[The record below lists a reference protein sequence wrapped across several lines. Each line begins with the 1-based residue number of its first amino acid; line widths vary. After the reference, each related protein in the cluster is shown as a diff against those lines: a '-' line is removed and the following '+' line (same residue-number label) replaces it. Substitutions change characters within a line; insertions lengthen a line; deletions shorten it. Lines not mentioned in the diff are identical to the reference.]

1 MNAAPLVLTSR
12 RRLRL
17 GAMATVPVL
26 VVTGLATLSAASAA
40 AAAPLAP
47 TSIEL
52 PPGAESFTVSQTDE
66 GASGAP
72 FLTSDGQRV
81 FFASTATDLVLG
93 DDNGVADIFVSVA
106 EQGEDDPFAGRA
118 TLVSAPDGP
127 VGSVRANG
135 ASSEPVASADGRYV
149 AFTSTA
155 TNLTADPGEAGR
167 SYIFIRDLV
176 AERTFRVQGASAPDA
191 NSYDPD
197 LSDDGRYLVFTTTAR
212 TFVEMGPDDHPDV
225 IVTDLDANG
234 DGTLGDM
241 AFDRLS
247 SDVPINSINVSPQIS
262 GNGRYIYF
270 LSSVNG
276 IWAVADPIPTP
287 DADDLYRV
295 ERGRTTGE
303 LVFAGAREPS
313 VDATGHAV
321 AYISTICGG
330 DPAVLVSAY
339 DGGYYTVAI
348 GWNNIR
354 RSVGVLNS
362 PAISADGNTVAWS
375 TTQPRF
381 DLDDPDQGPLIT
393 PVIRTESPAWW
404 DAPNSVECTGVLTRD
419 WTDVGEGTSPSISA
433 SGRTVAYSGEST
445 ERPGAAASV
454 LAVDRH
460 THDGIA
466 VSTVQG
472 EVVDAGFM
480 IGANIR
486 EVPITTLRDY
496 AGALANAPIH
506 RLPIHR
512 LPIHRLPIHRLPIH
526 RLLVE
531 DAPIHRLPIHR
542 LPIHR
547 LPIHRLDIPGGWA
560 ELLADTPFGSDLL
573 QTVTLDEV
581 LQWADDNIG
590 SADAATKRAA
600 ERIQSLTLDDV
611 DLDGSGIDALSIAS
625 LVLGSVPV
633 VEIDIPGD
641 GDDNEERWQDKV
653 DAQGI
658 EFDVDGETVLA
669 DLDAAG
675 LDIGRSG
682 VDTVPLRSIPITQ
695 TLFGEVRV
703 VGTPDDPGLF
713 LSGTPIGRLEID
725 ALDAGTQ
732 ESVFD
737 GSPSGSIENN
747 IGAVASSATLADLSV
762 GVPAGVT
769 FGDLLFS
776 LFDVD
781 SYPWEQIDPFDMT
794 EASLGTSPGSC
805 TAQLRCVQVVN
816 FRFAFDPGP
825 GEPTTFAAPTATIT
839 LPPETRP
846 AQMTAAATGPGM
858 PSLSDY
864 YSYGGTTQ
872 TDGTVVRFPLND
884 TAGGTM
890 YSFNVDYPV
899 STTLTDGA
907 ATGELTTGDLYA
919 SASLE
924 ASRDVPN
931 MDDPTNERRNGVWFD
946 VFRPG
951 RVLEEGAIYYEWISP
966 LSKSINDEG
975 DLVPSPAADE
985 DWFRIKPP
993 KPGERLI
1000 VSTNANDGQIAM
1012 ALYRQGS
1019 PVAPL
1024 GTTNAGAA
1032 PGTPV
1037 TDATGDVGQAAS
1049 GADVTPPLEG
1059 HSLVDQV
1066 SVGGDGVAQIE
1077 AASTD
1082 GLNGEMLL
1090 RVSSGNGQPSSA
1102 LYSVRVRYLDEPADV
1117 VCPGWEATTPD
1128 VVTGASDPIEANTNT
1143 LFVIDTARF
1152 AATHGAA
1159 ATGDV
1164 LAAIAALD
1172 GSGAAGSEVHPAV
1185 ISVDADA
1192 SVAAARDTLD
1202 DNPCSM
1208 TARANLVTAVN
1219 DQISDAI
1226 TGHEGQITSVV
1237 LVGGDDI
1244 VPFAPVAQQ
1253 TAQFNEASRAAELRL
1268 AAPLAGGVC
1277 PETVDEG
1284 ALDTCATPLSAAAA
1298 TNHILTDDPYGLAD
1312 AYETLGGYL
1321 YVPTVGVG
1329 RLVDTPA
1336 QITAALGRFV
1346 ATDGVLEAD
1355 STLTGGYG
1363 AWSELPDVVTRT
1375 LDWRSGADQ
1384 QLTGVWDRTTTEAAL
1399 FPEGG
1404 ETARVVSINTHADER
1419 RMIPGIA
1426 GAADGVFAP
1435 GDLLEASGRA
1445 NAPQLENALVFLI
1458 GCHAGNNL
1466 PASYYGADA
1475 TDWADV
1481 FSSAGGFVGNTG
1493 FGLANSVST
1502 ALSERLLA
1510 LYSDWIGVTADTGAV
1525 TTAGA
1530 LTLAKQA
1537 YLGQLGLYSG
1547 YDEKVLMEAVYYG
1560 LPMYTLSSTGD
1571 PKEAPLPQIPADL
1584 QPVGP
1589 GTEGVLSA
1597 SLTLTPDLSVAT
1609 DAEGEPLD
1617 YLVAGG
1623 EAPAV
1628 VPGQPVLP
1636 KIVARLGE
1644 APEGMTPRGALITAL
1659 TSQIEE
1665 AIDTP
1670 AVSTPS
1676 VGVTETNA
1684 TRTDAAFPSSFATV
1698 TRQQTAEGP
1707 IDLLVVTPARVTV
1720 GQDGRGV
1727 VEKFTSL
1734 TVEATYGSGDDTTA
1748 PTIQSVELP
1757 LPGGT
1762 TMRIRATDVQS
1773 EIAAM
1778 VLLVQRGDS
1787 STWERV
1793 AVTPPATGDE
1803 WEATVPDEE
1812 FRWILQVVDAAGNVA
1827 TDTAR
1832 GRLAPAAASQPTIV
1846 ATGGDETVEVGKRLL
1861 RTIEI
1866 TDVAAGEPLT
1876 GKYLITRPDGGTEA
1890 SGIAPVATGA
1900 DGRTRV
1906 TIDHVVKS
1914 PGSFTVRL
1922 EVCSGA
1928 SCSPGEFALSVPN
1941 PNNAPSSTVAI
1952 QSSTNPV
1959 RPDAVLTAVGTATDP
1974 DDGDTATLTYAWWIN
1989 GVPARTGAQLPLDGL
2004 VSAGDVVAVWA
2015 IPSDGKVT
2023 GHQSKAEVRVE
2034 PAPAAPTITL
2044 SARVDGGGDYT
2055 EGTWSRSAVSVTF
2068 TCDSGVSVTSCSQG
2082 EVVSDTTAGGYTV
2095 VGHVLDEL
2103 GRSASVSI
2111 LVKVDGRAPT
2121 LAPSVTPATVAVGG
2135 TAVAA
2140 PNATDAGSGVASASC
2155 TAPNTVTA
2163 GAKTVACTATDVAGN
2178 TATATAAYTVK
2189 APAPLQCQGVA
2200 DRTPLLAL
2208 NLDGT
2213 SVFLRTSGVPIVF
2226 RACDASGKSIGTK
2239 GFVKSVTIVSTTS
2252 LPANAKINEIWYL
2265 PIGGFT
2271 YVKAAKT
2278 WIGQI
2283 PTAKLVSG
2291 KKYTYRVSLA
2301 DGTSFTITFG
2311 VR

>member
-1 MNAAPLVLTSR
+1 MNTAPLVLAPR
-12 RRLRL
+12 RRLRP
-17 GAMATVPVL
+17 GAMMTVPVL
-26 VVTGLATLSAASAA
+26 IVTGLATLSAASAA
-40 AAAPLAP
+40 AAPIAPIA
-47 TSIEL
+47 IDL
-52 PPGAESFTVSQTDE
+52 PPGAEAFTVSQTDE
-66 GASGAP
+66 GTSDAP

-106 EQGEDDPFAGRA
+106 AQGEDDPYTGRA

-127 VGSVRANG
+127 VGSARANG
-135 ASSEPVASADGRYV
+135 ASGEPVASADGRYV

-155 TNLTADPGEAGR
+155 TNLTADPAQAGR
-167 SYIFIRDLV
+167 RYIFVRDLV
-176 AERTFRVQGASAPDA
+176 AERTFRVQGAEAPDA
-191 NSYDPD
+191 DSYDPD

-212 TFVEMGPDDHPDV
+212 TFTDMGPDDNPDV
-225 IVTDLDANG
+225 VVADLDANG
-234 DGTLGDM
+234 DGSLGDM
-241 AFDRLS
+241 SFGRLS
-247 SDVPINSINVSPQIS
+247 DDVPITGINVSPQIS

-270 LSSVNG
+270 LSSING
-276 IWAVADPIPTP
+276 IWAVGDPIPTP

-295 ERGRTTGE
+295 ERGRGGGE
-303 LVFAGAREPS
+303 MVFSGVREPS
-313 VDATGHAV
+313 VDATGHVV
-321 AYISTICGG
+321 AYVSTVCGG
-330 DPAVLVSAY
+330 DPVVLASAY
-339 DGGYYTVAI
+339 DQGFFTVAI
-348 GWNNIR
+348 GWLNVR
-354 RSVGVLNS
+354 RSVGDVS
-362 PAISADGNTVAWS
+362 APSISADGNTVAWS

-381 DLDDPDQGPLIT
+381 DMSDPAQGALAV
-393 PVIRTESPAWW
+393 PVIRVESPAWW
-404 DAPNSVECTGVLTRD
+404 DAPNSVECTGVTTRE
-419 WTDVGEGTSPSISA
+419 WTDVAEGTSPSLSA
-433 SGRTVAYSGEST
+433 AGRSVAFSGEST
-445 ERPGAAASV
+445 ERPDAAASV
-454 LAVDRH
+454 VIVDRH

-480 IGANIR
+480 IGADIR

-560 ELLADTPFGSDLL
+560 ELLADTPFGADLL
-573 QTVTLDEV
+573 QSVTLDEV
-581 LQWADDNIG
+581 LDWAADNLG
-590 SADAATKRAA
+590 SADDTISRAA
-600 ERIQSLTLDDV
+600 ERIRSLSLADV
-611 DLDGSGIDALSIAS
+611 DLDGSGIDALSVAS

-633 VEIDIPGD
+633 VELDIPGD
-641 GDDNEERWQDKV
+641 GDNEARWQALM
-653 DAQGI
+653 DAQGL
-658 EFDVDGETVLA
+658 DVDVDAETVLA
-669 DLDAAG
+669 ELDAAG

-682 VDTVPLRSIPITQ
+682 VDTVPLRSIPIAQ

-713 LSGTPIGRLEID
+713 LAGTPIGGLTID
-725 ALDAGTQ
+725 SLDASTQ
-732 ESVFD
+732 DAVFD
-737 GSPSGSIENN
+737 GTPSGSIENN
-747 IGAVASSATLADLSV
+747 LGAVSANATLADLSV
-762 GVPAGVT
+762 GVPAGVS

-794 EASLGTSPGSC
+794 EASLGTSPGEC
-805 TAQLRCVQVVN
+805 TSQLRCVQMVN

-846 AQMTAAATGPGM
+846 AVITAAATGPGLL
-858 PSLSDY
+858 SLSDY
-864 YSYGGTTQ
+864 SSYGGTTQ
-872 TDGTVVRFPLND
+872 RDGTVVRVPLND

-890 YSFNVDYPV
+890 YSFTVDYPV

-907 ATGELTTGDLYA
+907 ATGELTTGDLSA
-919 SASLE
+919 SASLS
-924 ASRDVPN
+924 AGRSVPN
-931 MDDPTNERRNGVWFD
+931 MDDPTNERRNGEWFD

-966 LSKSINDEG
+966 LSKSIDDEG
-975 DLVPSPAADE
+975 NLVPSPAADE
-985 DWFRIKPP
+985 DWFRITPP
-993 KPGERLI
+993 TAGQRLI

-1012 ALYRQGS
+1012 ALYRQGA

-1024 GTTNAGAA
+1024 GTTDAGAA

-1037 TDATGDVGQAAS
+1037 TDATGDVGQAAA
-1049 GADVTPPLEG
+1049 GADVAPPLEG

-1066 SVGGDGVAQIE
+1066 SLGGDGVAQIE

-1082 GLNGEMLL
+1082 GVNGEMLL
-1090 RVSSGNGQPSSA
+1090 RVSSGNGQPSSS
-1102 LYSVRVRYLDEPADV
+1102 LYSVRVRYLDEPTDV
-1117 VCPGWEATTPD
+1117 VCPGWEPASPD
-1128 VVTGASDPIEANTNT
+1128 VVTGISDPIDADTNT
-1143 LFVIDTARF
+1143 IFVIDTARF
-1152 AATHGAA
+1152 AATNGAA
-1159 ATGDV
+1159 ATSEV
-1164 LAAIAALD
+1164 LTAIAALE
-1172 GSGAAGSEVHPAV
+1172 GTGAAGSEVHPAV
-1185 ISVDADA
+1185 ISVDTDPA
-1192 SVAAARDTLD
+1192 VAAARGTLD
-1202 DNPCSM
+1202 ENPCSM
-1208 TARANLVTAVN
+1208 SAREDLVTAINAHVAE
-1219 DQISDAI
+1219 AI
-1226 TGHEGQITSVV
+1226 AGHESTITSVV

-1253 TAQFNEASRAAELRL
+1253 TAQFNEAGRAADLRL
-1268 AAPLAGGVC
+1268 AAPLAGGDC
-1277 PETVDEG
+1277 PETVAEG
-1284 ALDTCATPLSAAAA
+1284 ALDACATPLSAAAA

-1312 AYETLGGYL
+1312 AYETLGGHL

-1363 AWSELPDVVTRT
+1363 AWSELPDVVTT
-1375 LDWRSGADQ
+1375 ALDWRSDADQ
-1384 QLTGVWDRTTTEAAL
+1384 QLTGIWNRPTTEAAL
-1399 FPEGG
+1399 FPDGG

-1419 RMIPGIA
+1419 RMIPGIS
-1426 GAADGVFAP
+1426 GAENGVFAP
-1435 GDLLEASGRA
+1435 GDLLDASGRA
-1445 NAPQLENALVFLI
+1445 NAPQLEDALVFLI

-1475 TDWADV
+1475 TDWVDV
-1481 FSSAGGFVGNTG
+1481 FSTAGGFVGNTG

-1510 LYSDWIGVTADTGAV
+1510 LYADWIGVTADTGAV

-1530 LTLAKQA
+1530 LTLAKQS

-1560 LPMYTLSSTGD
+1560 LPMYTLSPVGD

-1609 DAEGEPLD
+1609 DAEGNPLD

-1644 APEGMTPRGALITAL
+1644 APAGTTPRGALITAL

-1665 AIDTP
+1665 GIDTP
-1670 AVSTPS
+1670 AVSSPS
-1676 VGVTETNA
+1676 VGVPETNA
-1684 TRTDAAFPSSFATV
+1684 TRTDVAFPSSYATV
-1698 TRQQTAEGP
+1698 TRQQTSEGP

-1720 GQDGRGV
+1720 GHDGRGV
-1727 VEKFTSL
+1727 VEKFTGL

-1762 TMRIRATDVQS
+1762 EMRIRATDVQS
-1773 EIAAM
+1773 QIAAM
-1778 VLLVQRGDS
+1778 VLLVQRGS
-1787 STWERV
+1787 STTWERV
-1793 AVTPPATGDE
+1793 DVTPPATGDE
-1803 WEATVPDEE
+1803 WTATVPEEE

-1832 GRLAPAAASQPTIV
+1832 GRLAPAAASHPTIV
-1846 ATGGDETVEVGKRLL
+1846 ATGGDETVEVGSRLV
-1861 RTIEI
+1861 RTMEV
-1866 TDVAAGEPLT
+1866 TDVSADELLT
-1876 GKYLITRPDGGTEA
+1876 ATFTMTRADGGTEA
-1890 SGIAPVATGA
+1890 SGVAPVATGP

-1928 SCSPGEFALSVPN
+1928 SCSPGEFALTVPY

-1952 QSSTNPV
+1952 QSSTTPV

-1974 DDGDTATLTYAWWIN
+1974 DEGDTATLTYAWWIN
-1989 GVPARTGAQLPLDGL
+1989 GVPARTGSQLALDGL
-2004 VSAGDVVAVWA
+2004 VNAGDIVTVWA

-2023 GHQSKAEVRVE
+2023 GHQSKADVRVE
-2034 PAPAAPTITL
+2034 PAPAAPSITL
-2044 SARVDGGGDYT
+2044 TARVDGGGDYT
-2055 EGTWSRSAVSVTF
+2055 EGTWSRTAVSVTF
-2068 TCDSGVSVTSCSQG
+2068 MCDSGVSVTSCSPS
-2082 EVVSDTTAGGYTV
+2082 EVVSDTAADGYTV

-2121 LAPSVTPATVAVGG
+2121 LAPTVTPATVAVGG
-2135 TAVAA
+2135 SAVAA
-2140 PNATDAGSGVASASC
+2140 PHATDAGSGVASASC
-2155 TAPNTVTA
+2155 AAPNTATA
-2163 GAKTVACTATDVAGN
+2163 GAKTVTCTATDVAGN
-2178 TATATAAYTVK
+2178 TATATAAYTVT
-2189 APAPLQCQGVA
+2189 APAPRQCLGVA

-2208 NLDGT
+2208 NPDGS
-2213 SVFLRTSGVPIVF
+2213 SVFLRTSAVPIVF
-2226 RACDASGKSIGTK
+2226 RACDASGRSIGTK
-2239 GFVKSVTIVSTTS
+2239 GFVKSVTLVSTTS
-2252 LPANAKINEIWYL
+2252 LPASAKINEAWYL
-2265 PIGGFT
+2265 PLGGFT
-2271 YVKAAKT
+2271 YLSASKT
-2278 WIGQI
+2278 WIGHI
-2283 PTAKLVSG
+2283 PTAKLARG

-2301 DGTSFTITFG
+2301 DGTSFTVTFG